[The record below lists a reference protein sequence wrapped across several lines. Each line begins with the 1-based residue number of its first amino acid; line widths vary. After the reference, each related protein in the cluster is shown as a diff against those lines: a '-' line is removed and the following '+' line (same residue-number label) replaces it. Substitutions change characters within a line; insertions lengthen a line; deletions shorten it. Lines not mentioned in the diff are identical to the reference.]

1 MAETEDD
8 RSIWRLLADEHAFFA
23 ELAKSEK
30 LADELVRSFLEEG
43 EIDRD
48 GRVRYR
54 VWQIRAL
61 PGGAPSPYGGAFW
74 QSDPERDVRCEIDH
88 RNSSA
93 HWTGP
98 ASAEWKASGRKTA
111 EYQVLMIRLNHLVV
125 LDFLMGVGLLPLPE
139 QPASEPAMEP
149 APAPATV
156 APLGVTGTLN
166 VTQAAQTISST
177 GAVVVGGALN
187 VTQAAQTLSAT
198 GAVTGVVGTLNV
210 TQAAQ
215 TLVAAGSVMPLKVID
230 REEWLDKYLTK
241 DCQVDL
247 SNRHNKITSVA
258 IELHAIMLKDPTVE
272 AYAHARN
279 IERHPMVRKLFP
291 PSRPSK
297 KKKS

>member
-1 MAETEDD
+1 MAETEGD

-61 PGGAPSPYGGAFW
+61 PGGAPSPYDGAFW
-74 QSDPERDVRCEIDH
+74 QSAPERGVRCEIDH

-111 EYQVLMIRLNHLVV
+111 EYQAMMIRLNHLVV

-139 QPASEPAMEP
+139 QSASEPAMEP
-149 APAPATV
+149 AAAPVANTAARTAPTPA
-156 APLGVTGTLN
+156 
-166 VTQAAQTISST
+166 
-177 GAVVVGGALN
+177 
-187 VTQAAQTLSAT
+187 
-198 GAVTGVVGTLNV
+198 
-210 TQAAQ
+210 
-215 TLVAAGSVMPLKVID
+215 
-230 REEWLDKYLTK
+230 E
-241 DCQVDL
+241 
-247 SNRHNKITSVA
+247 
-258 IELHAIMLKDPTVE
+258 MLKSLRPGTMRYWVLHKMMESPSQIWDRDLAEKLAELCPIGDAAPEEKQKTIQTCLGE
-272 AYAHARN
+272 F
-279 IERHPMVRKLFP
+279 RKLFGA
-291 PSRPSK
+291 RP
-297 KKKS
+297 KKS